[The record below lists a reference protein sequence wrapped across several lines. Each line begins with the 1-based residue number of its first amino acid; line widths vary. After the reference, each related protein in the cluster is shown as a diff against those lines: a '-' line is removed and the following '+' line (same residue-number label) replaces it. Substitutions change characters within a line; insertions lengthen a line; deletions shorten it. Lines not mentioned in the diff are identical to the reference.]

1 MAKITD
7 PRDIFPDITGDYK
20 DIYGEDLISIV
31 LYGSAAGEDY
41 RPGKSDLNF
50 LIVLSEDAID
60 HLDRAM
66 DTVSRWSRKNVAI
79 PLFMTPA
86 YIDSSLDSYPLE
98 FLNMQRTYIPVYGRD
113 ILKDM
118 SFPLDHLR
126 LQCEREIKGKLLL
139 LREGFLRTE
148 GNRKRMQELI
158 SASITAFIS
167 IFCGILYLK
176 GVDIP
181 VRRRQVLQV
190 IAGEIPVGEDVFMR
204 CMDIKEGQGNYSAA
218 ETKDVFCDYLKEVRK
233 LWEYVDKMNIE
244 ALIT

>member
-7 PRDIFPDITGDYK
+7 PRDIFPDIAADYRELYGD
-20 DIYGEDLISIV
+20 DLISIA
-31 LYGSAAGEDY
+31 LYGSAAGGDY

-50 LIVLSEDAID
+50 LIVLSDEAID

-66 DTVSRWSRKNVAI
+66 DTVSRWRKKNVAI

-98 FLNMQRTYIPVYGRD
+98 FLNMQRMYLPVYGED

-118 SFPLDHLR
+118 SFPPDHLR

-139 LREGFLRTE
+139 LRDGFLRTE
-148 GNRKRMQELI
+148 GNKRRMKEVI

-167 IFCGILYLK
+167 IFCGILSLK

-181 VRRRQVLQV
+181 ARRRQVLQV
-190 IAGEIPVGEDVFMR
+190 VATEIPVDETIFIR
-204 CMDIKEGQGNYSAA
+204 CMDIKEGQGDYTAA
-218 ETKDVFCDYLKEVRK
+218 EMKDVFTDYIKEVRK
-233 LWEYVDKMNIE
+233 LWEYVDKMEIE